1 MKKNLFADCC
11 ADELQFVI
19 GGTTAVC
26 EFDLWGYFKKAF
38 EFLKEYHQEIIRG
51 FKKGWNN
58 F

>member
-1 MKKNLFADCC
+1 MRTDVFTDCH
-11 ADELQFVI
+11 ANELQFVM
-19 GGTTAVC
+19 GGTTAVY
-26 EFDLWGYFKKAF
+26 EFDLWKYFKKAF